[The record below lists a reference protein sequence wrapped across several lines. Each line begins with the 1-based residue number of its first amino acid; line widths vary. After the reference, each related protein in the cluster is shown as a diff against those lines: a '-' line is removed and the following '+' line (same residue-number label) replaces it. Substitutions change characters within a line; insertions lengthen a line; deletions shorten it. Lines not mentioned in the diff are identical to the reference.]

1 MSDLPATPPAARPSG
16 RGTSR
21 EWLFRLILMGLSL
34 SLVLGVAEIAA
45 RVLRSG
51 QAGGKEGRED
61 ALYKEYDPLLGWR
74 KKPNSAT
81 TYRRREYTV
90 EVRINSEGL
99 RDAERAPEPAPDTF
113 RVLALG
119 DSFVEGYTVDQDRT
133 VTQQLEARLRSLGCG
148 GRAEVLNGGTGA
160 YSTDQEYLFYRS
172 DGARYRPSLVL
183 LFFFWNDVIY
193 SDRQEYF
200 GTPKPVFEMGGGDLR
215 LHRYPVK
222 QVSRPVPDPV
232 PDAAETGSE
241 GSALVEMVRER
252 LWFGAPAAHDALAK
266 LGLWNP
272 IPRSSPRLE
281 MLVYDRRD
289 LAPVLDAWEKVGA
302 ILKALKQ
309 DVEAHGSRL
318 AIAYIPGKMEI
329 QESSWKAT
337 RQLYRLADGA
347 WDLHRVRD
355 QVARIGE
362 ANDIPII
369 DLGPSLQQAEST
381 FQSTYF
387 TFDGHW
393 NARGHEVAAQS
404 VFEWMQKT
412 GALPATCGGTLPLQ
426 ATSAAVWSPGDD
438 AQGGHK

>member
-1 MSDLPATPPAARPSG
+1 MSDPHATPPASRPSG
-16 RGTSR
+16 RGNSR
-21 EWLFRLILMGLSL
+21 EWLFRLILVSVSVG
-34 SLVLGVAEIAA
+34 LVLGMAEVAA
-45 RVLRSG
+45 RILRAG
-51 QAGGKEGRED
+51 QGGGKEGREES
-61 ALYKEYDPLLGWR
+61 LYTEYDPLLGWR
-74 KKPNSAT
+74 KKPNTTT

-90 EVRINSEGL
+90 DVRVNAQGL

-119 DSFVEGYTVDQDRT
+119 DSFVEGYTVDQELT
-133 VTQQLEARLRSLGCG
+133 VTQQLQKRLAGQGCAAR
-148 GRAEVLNGGTGA
+148 VDVVNGATAA

-172 DGARYRPSLVL
+172 EGARYRPSLVV
-183 LFFFWNDVIY
+183 LFFYWNDVIY

-222 QVSRPVPDPV
+222 QSARPRPEPPADT
-232 PDAAETGSE
+232 AAAND
-241 GSALVEMVRER
+241 GSALLEMIRER
-252 LWFGAPAAHDALAK
+252 LWFGAPATHDALAK

-272 IPRSSPRLE
+272 IPRSTPRLE

-289 LAPVLDAWEKVGA
+289 LAPVMDAWEKVGA
-302 ILKALKQ
+302 ILKALNQ
-309 DVEAHGSRL
+309 DVQAHGSRL

-355 QVARIGE
+355 RVARIGE
-362 ANDIPII
+362 EHGIPII
-369 DLGPSLQQAEST
+369 DLGPSLRQAESA

-393 NARGHEVAAQS
+393 NARGHEVAART
-404 VFEWMQKT
+404 VFEWMKST

-426 ATSAAVWSPGDD
+426 AASAAVWSPVDD
-438 AQGGHK
+438 ARGGHK

>member
-1 MSDLPATPPAARPSG
+1 MPDPLATSSSARSAGSG
-16 RGTSR
+16 RSR
-21 EWLFRLILMGLSL
+21 EWLFRLVLVGVSL
-34 SLVLGVAEIAA
+34 AIAFGTAEIAA
-45 RVLRSG
+45 RILRSR
-51 QAGGKEGRED
+51 QAGGKEGREESQ
-61 ALYKEYDPLLGWR
+61 YTEYDPLLGWR
-74 KKPNSAT
+74 KKPNSTT
-81 TYRRREYTV
+81 TYKRREYTV
-90 EVRINSEGL
+90 DVRINAQGL
-99 RDAERAPEPAPDTF
+99 RDAERAPEPDPNTF

-119 DSFVEGYTVDQDRT
+119 DSFVEGYTVDQDLT
-133 VTQQLEARLRSLGCG
+133 VTRQLQKRLAGAGC
-148 GRAEVLNGGTGA
+148 ASKVDVVNGATAA

-172 DGARYRPSLVL
+172 DGARYRPSVVV
-183 LFFFWNDVIY
+183 LFFYWNDVIY

-200 GTPKPVFEMGGGDLR
+200 GTPKPVFEMGGGELR

-222 QVSRPVPDPV
+222 QIARPKAEPAGDTAEVSD
-232 PDAAETGSE
+232 
-241 GSALVEMVRER
+241 GSALLEMVRER
-252 LWFGAPAAHDALAK
+252 LWFGAPEAHDALAK

-272 IPRSSPRLE
+272 IPRSTPRLE

-318 AIAYIPGKMEI
+318 AIAYIPGKMEV

-355 QVARIGE
+355 NVARIGK

-369 DLGPSLQQAEST
+369 DLGPPLQQAEST

-393 NARGHEVAAQS
+393 NARGHEVAAQT
-404 VFEWMQKT
+404 VFEWMKKA
-412 GALPATCGGTLPLQ
+412 GALPAKCGGTLPLQ
-426 ATSAAVWSPGDD
+426 AASAAVWSPVPDPR
-438 AQGGHK
+438 GGFK

>member
-1 MSDLPATPPAARPSG
+1 MPVESSPVPEKR
-16 RGTSR
+16 RTSAVR
-21 EWLFRLILMGLSL
+21 EWLLRLILVLASL
-34 SLVLGVAEIAA
+34 LFVLAIAEIAA
-45 RVLRSG
+45 RILRAG
-51 QAGGKEGRED
+51 QGGGKEGRED

-74 KKPNSAT
+74 KKANTAT
-81 TYRRREYTV
+81 VYKRREYTV
-90 EVRINSEGL
+90 EVRINSRGL
-99 RDAERAPEPAPDTF
+99 RDEERPPEPAPGVF

-119 DSFVEGYTVDQDRT
+119 DSFLEGYTVDRDRT
-133 VTQQLEARLRSLGCG
+133 VTQQLEGRLRSLSCAGA
-148 GRAEVLNGGTGA
+148 AEVLNGGTSA

-172 DGARYRPSLVL
+172 EGARYRPSLVV

-222 QVSRPVPDPV
+222 QVSRPAADPV
-232 PDAAETGSE
+232 TDAADTGSE
-241 GSALVEMVRER
+241 GSALLEMIRER
-252 LWFGAPAAHDALAK
+252 LWFGAPSTHDALAK

-272 IPRSSPRLE
+272 IPRSNPRLE

-289 LAPVLDAWEKVGA
+289 PAPVMDAWEKVGA
-302 ILKALKQ
+302 ILKALNQ
-309 DVEAHGSRL
+309 DVLAHGSRL

-362 ANDIPII
+362 ANDIPVI

-393 NARGHEVAAQS
+393 NARGHEVAAQT
-404 VFEWMQKT
+404 VFEWMKKT
-412 GALPATCGGTLPLQ
+412 GALPATCDGTLPLQ
-426 ATSAAVWSPGDD
+426 AASAEVWSPGED
-438 AQGGHK
+438 ARGDHK